1 MLCESVLS
9 QKSINFFLSKRNLF
23 LESRN
28 SSSPKRKSQSIVI
41 VDYFEWLM

>member
-23 LESRN
+23 LESTGILAVL
-28 SSSPKRKSQSIVI
+28 KEKVKA
-41 VDYFEWLM
+41 L